1 MLETSGLRGVLEVEG
16 VVLTVNQRARVVFR
30 THPEQ
35 GCFIKN
41 DSTIQTCAVKSLTW
55 GSAGIRFQSC

>member
-16 VVLTVNQRARVVFR
+16 VVLRVNQRAWVVFR
-30 THPEQ
+30 IHPEQ

-41 DSTIQTCAVKSLTW
+41 DSTI
-55 GSAGIRFQSC
+55 